1 MHDFTGT
8 PGGEKISP
16 ELNTIVERALEA
28 LPEAAGAALAAAPS
42 AIGESLRMVFAAS
55 DFVAHACARDSQ
67 LVPQLLASG
76 ELHRVLRRADYAARA
91 PVHEL
96 VGAANDHDIAVR
108 EPRRAQRSG
117 VGLTANDAM

>member
-1 MHDFTGT
+1 MAHPYSLKHGVRRSKVSVSPTPAFRRLTTAIASRSTLRPEGRRELGAQLVDFFATAIG
-8 PGGEKISP
+8 
-16 ELNTIVERALEA
+16 LL
-28 LPEAAGAALAAAPS
+28 AALAH
-42 AIGESLRMVFAAS
+42 ELLQ
-55 DFVAHACARDSQ
+55 VAGVDRD
-67 LVPQLLASG
+67 
-76 ELHRVLRRADYAARA
+76 AARA